1 MYLWSSFLLYNKG
14 DDNRKMFLLDLF
26 SSTIAHQLK
35 KEKIMRLDHQ
45 ASIFAPIVVVIL
57 ILIIVLNRNG
67 RIRSIIRPWR
77 TKNSD
82 QPVEEG
88 PPPYHVAVNL
98 PGNTPRV
105 ENSRREFNARRPYD
119 RFFVTRNAQ

>member
-1 MYLWSSFLLYNKG
+1 
-14 DDNRKMFLLDLF
+14 
-26 SSTIAHQLK
+26 
-35 KEKIMRLDHQ
+35 MRLDHQ

-77 TKNSD
+77 TKNPD

-98 PGNTPRV
+98 PGHAPRV
-105 ENSRREFNARRPYD
+105 ENNRREFNARRPYD
-119 RFFVTRNAQ
+119 RFFVMRNAQ